1 MPAMVVS
8 GTAVQVRHIV
18 WDWNGTLL
26 DDNEA
31 VLAAVNSVCAA
42 FGREPVTLDEWR
54 GMFRR
59 PIRHSYQ
66 DLLGRELDAAEWAL
80 LDRQYHDAYRELL
93 HTCGLAE
100 DGMRALRAWQRDG
113 RSQSLLS
120 MWFHEELLPLVSE
133 FGLDEF
139 FTRVDGLR
147 HETGGGSKAEHLL
160 EHLEAAGVEP
170 GAVALIGDVTD
181 DAVAAREAGAHCV
194 LVSTGMASR
203 DALVKTGVPVA
214 DSISGA
220 LRLL

>member
-1 MPAMVVS
+1 MPAMAIS

-26 DDNEA
+26 DDNAA
-31 VLAAVNSVCAA
+31 VLAAVNRVCGA
-42 FGREPVTLDEWR
+42 FDRRPVTLEQWR

-66 DLLGRELDAAEWAL
+66 DLLGRDLDEDEWAL

-93 HTCGLAE
+93 HTCGLAG
-100 DGMRALRAWQRDG
+100 DGMAALDAWRRAG

-120 MWFHEELLPLVSE
+120 MWFHDELLPLVTE
-133 FGLDEF
+133 FGLDGY

-147 HETGGGSKAEHLL
+147 QRTGGGSKAEHLID
-160 EHLEAAGVEP
+160 HLTATGVDP
-170 GAVALIGDVTD
+170 GEVALIGDVTD
-181 DAVAAREAGAHCV
+181 DAKAAREAGAHCV
-194 LVSTGMASR
+194 LVSTGMANR
-203 DALVKTGVPVA
+203 DALVAAGVPVA